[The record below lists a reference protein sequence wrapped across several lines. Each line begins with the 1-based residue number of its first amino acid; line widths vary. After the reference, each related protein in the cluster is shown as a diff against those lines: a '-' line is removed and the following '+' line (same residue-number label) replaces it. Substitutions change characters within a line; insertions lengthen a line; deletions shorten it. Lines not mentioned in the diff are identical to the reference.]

1 MVAKFLI
8 WLIRVYQ
15 LLLSPLLGN
24 VCRFHPS
31 CSNYGLKCIEYHG
44 AIRGTGLT
52 LRRLSRCH
60 PFNPGGY
67 DPPPPPRDSSAATAE
82 SPTGNEAET
91 RESEVDAAA
100 GSGSKTRMTESPPS
114 SKHDCRC
121 PV

>member
-1 MVAKFLI
+1 MVAKLLI
-8 WLIRVYQ
+8 WLIRLYQ

-44 AIRGTGLT
+44 AIRGSWLT

-67 DPPPPPRDSSAATAE
+67 DPPPPPRDSQGDS
-82 SPTGNEAET
+82 TG
-91 RESEVDAAA
+91 REVDTAA
-100 GSGSKTRMTESPPS
+100 GSGSEIRLTESPPS
-114 SKHDCRC
+114 GESDCHCRA
-121 PV
+121 